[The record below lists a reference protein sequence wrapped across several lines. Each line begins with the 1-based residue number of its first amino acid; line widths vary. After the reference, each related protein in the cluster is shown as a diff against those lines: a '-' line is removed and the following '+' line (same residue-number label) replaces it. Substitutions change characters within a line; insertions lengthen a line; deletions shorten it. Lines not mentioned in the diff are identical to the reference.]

1 MSQCSKV
8 ELSNGQLVLNDH
20 QGQKVWSN
28 SPNGNVTPAA
38 MLVNGNF
45 VLLGSGSAYKWE
57 SFAQPTDNI
66 LPSQTLLRPSIALS
80 SCESETN
87 YSSRKFRLRLQDGNL
102 ELYTVALPSILYR
115 ELIGIA
121 TL

>member
-1 MSQCSKV
+1 MQAGSKV

-20 QGQKVWSN
+20 QGQKVWSTT
-28 SPNGNVTPAA
+28 PNGNVTPAA

-66 LPSQTLLRPSIALS
+66 LPSQTLLHPSIALS

-87 YSSRKFRLRLQDGNL
+87 YSSGKFRLCSQDGNL
-102 ELYTVALPSILYR
+102 KLYTIALPSKNPS
-115 ELIGIA
+115 
-121 TL
+121 